1 MNQEEDE
8 CSFGKTRKYF
18 SSGLQPA
25 SMGKLWGAVRK
36 KSATLNLDKHIE
48 NPSACSLGNAVFGL
62 CLQKALWLLSESWGR
77 GGSCFQG
84 WACGWEDL
92 WCLVLASPIWC
103 CLLTPAGMGVRSSE
117 MKELFIYVLP
127 EISKL
132 PERKPLLTKA
142 DMYWS
147 CGSKA
152 LGFWSFSEHL
162 GFSLC
167 RSSQLT
173 LFNNKVPACA
183 WAWQPSAIFKLESG
197 GPGGQVLDQTKPLE
211 VFLCLSVGIN
221 SAVLCVHFRAHGQ
234 WIESTVS
241 PL

>member
-117 MKELFIYVLP
+117 KQWNGRALHLCPTWNLKTARAEATPHKGWCVLILWIQGSWFLELFWAFGVFFVSLIP
-127 EISKL
+127 AN
-132 PERKPLLTKA
+132 PL
-142 DMYWS
+142 
-147 CGSKA
+147 
-152 LGFWSFSEHL
+152 
-162 GFSLC
+162 
-167 RSSQLT
+167 Q
-173 LFNNKVPACA
+173 
-183 WAWQPSAIFKLESG
+183 
-197 GPGGQVLDQTKPLE
+197 
-211 VFLCLSVGIN
+211 
-221 SAVLCVHFRAHGQ
+221 
-234 WIESTVS
+234 
-241 PL
+241 